1 MSKKIKNKGLQ
12 ALLEARRKKSEEAEE
27 VVAVASD
34 DEDYDEI
41 EDVVEADEIEDESE
55 DIEEE
60 SDEQTVQ
67 VVEVAEAE
75 AVTVTPDTAAD
86 EDDTPASVILEAA
99 FLLDRNFAYRIIGH
113 LMNAKLDW
121 VYDSLR
127 DFYVRSAPATFA
139 TYDNA
144 YEATFNYI
152 KTIGDGL
159 FEAEPAL
166 ARAITEW
173 FVKNLGLVKP
183 R

>member
-34 DEDYDEI
+34 DEDYEI

-113 LMNAKLDW
+113 LMNTKLDW

-144 YEATFNYI
+144 YEAVFNHL

-159 FEAEPAL
+159 FEAELAL